1 MYTLVY
7 YVTCVTVSE
16 CVYTCTVE
24 EQKGVRSSVA
34 GVSGDSETTP
44 NIGAGK

>member
-7 YVTCVTVSE
+7 YVTCATVSE
-16 CVYTCTVE
+16 CVYTCTV

-44 NIGAGK
+44 NMGAGK